1 MRKLTIDL
9 NAVAQNLSTLRKL
22 AGVKVLG
29 VVKADAYG
37 HGMVAVAKKLEAEG
51 VDFIGVADLSEA
63 VTLRSA
69 GITSRILAWLHD
81 PQDDFVWAVKH
92 EVDLAVSS
100 KDQLLRIVK
109 ASQQV
114 GSAARIHIKV
124 DTGLG
129 RNGVTMAELEELLVE
144 VKRRVDEGLVVTSG
158 IFSHLSSTG
167 PVEDLEQIANF
178 DLALAKAQELGLQF
192 EVRHLTATD
201 GTLSYPQARY
211 DMVRIGVGLYG
222 LSPFSDNRAAEFGL
236 LPAMKASATVVQTK
250 RVPAG
255 SGVSYGYL
263 YKTPTET
270 TLALVPIGYAEGLP
284 RNASGKARVSI
295 NGREYVIHSRIAM
308 DQFVV
313 DVGNASVSPGDEVII
328 FGAAGLSADDLAD
341 AAETINYEIVTRMGG
356 RFQREYIGLVEG

>member
-1 MRKLTIDL
+1 M
-9 NAVAQNLSTLRKL
+9 
-22 AGVKVLG
+22 
-29 VVKADAYG
+29 
-37 HGMVAVAKKLEAEG
+37 
-51 VDFIGVADLSEA
+51 
-63 VTLRSA
+63 
-69 GITSRILAWLHD
+69 TS
-81 PQDDFVWAVKH
+81 
-92 EVDLAVSS
+92 
-100 KDQLLRIVK
+100 
-109 ASQQV
+109 
-114 GSAARIHIKV
+114 
-124 DTGLG
+124 
-129 RNGVTMAELEELLVE
+129 
-144 VKRRVDEGLVVTSG
+144 SG

-167 PVEDLEQIANF
+167 PKEDLEQIANF
-178 DLALAKAQELGLQF
+178 DLALAKAEALGLQF

-313 DVGNASVSPGDEVII
+313 DVGNASVSPGDEVVI
-328 FGAAGLSADDLAD
+328 FGADGLSADDLAD